1 MPRSTTLRAGST
13 LVEQVVVLAL
23 LGVCAAAGV
32 IGGARLLDTATVHGA
47 TRDVAEQFI
56 LARDRA
62 MATGTATAVQL
73 DATHRRVVV
82 HAGDDTLARLELAP
96 RAIRLAVTRDSMAY
110 GATGL
115 GFGAAN
121 LRVIVARG
129 ASADTVTVSRL
140 GRVKR

>member
-1 MPRSTTLRAGST
+1 MPRRSGTTLI
-13 LVEQVVVLAL
+13 EQVVVLAV
-23 LGVCAAAGV
+23 LGVFAATGV
-32 IGGARLLDTATVHGA
+32 VAGARLLDTATVHGA
-47 TRDVAEQFI
+47 ARDVSGLLE

-73 DATHRRVVV
+73 DAPHRRLVV
-82 HAGDDTLARLELAP
+82 HAGADTIARLELGP
-96 RAIRLAVTRDSMAY
+96 RAVALSVSRDSIAY
-110 GATGL
+110 TATGL

-121 LRVIVARG
+121 LRAIITRG